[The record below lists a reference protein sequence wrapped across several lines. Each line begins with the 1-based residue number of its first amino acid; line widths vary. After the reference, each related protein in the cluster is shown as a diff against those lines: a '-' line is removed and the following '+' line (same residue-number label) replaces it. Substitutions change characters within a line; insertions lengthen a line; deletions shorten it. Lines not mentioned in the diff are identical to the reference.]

1 MACKATDFFI
11 FKAEMLKALKMFP
24 QLPDFLDTPCGRV
37 FLFLFPK
44 ENHRHTIHS
53 ILSEK
58 AGFDVGE
65 ILQTKENER
74 PVFSNSPFDANWSHS
89 KNCCV
94 LAYSE
99 SAKVGIDIEFLKPK
113 SLRLAERFYSKE
125 ESIYLKE
132 LEQKNPEKA
141 IQEFFRLWCRK
152 EAYFKCIEGS
162 FFEGS
167 LKQNM
172 LKNTYHEV
180 TFFDF
185 SGKVD
190 NESFALAIAVK

>member
-24 QLPDFLDTPCGRV
+24 LLPDFLDTPYGRV
-37 FLFLFPK
+37 FLLAFPK
-44 ENHRHTIHS
+44 ENHRNTIHS
-53 ILSEK
+53 VLSKK

-132 LEQKNPEKA
+132 LEQENPEKA
-141 IQEFFRLWCRK
+141 IQEFFRLWCHK
-152 EAYFKCIEGS
+152 EAHFKCVGGS

-172 LKNTYHEV
+172 LQNTCQEV
-180 TFFDF
+180 SFFDF